1 MQDNHDGKWPE
12 EPASPKGHAWQDPT
26 RAVHGGPRPR
36 DQRGLINPPV
46 DRASTIIYDS
56 VEAYM
61 DRHQGLYDEVI
72 YGLYGTR
79 TTFALAE
86 AVSELEGGCATVITS
101 SGTSAIALALT
112 AFVAGGD
119 HLLVADCVYG
129 PTRKFLTDVLARFGV
144 EVEYF
149 RPDIGAEIAGLC
161 RSNTRL
167 IYMETPGSQTFDM
180 IDVPA
185 ITAVARSRGILTALD
200 NTWAT
205 PLFFKPLAHG
215 VDISLASA
223 TKYLSGHSDCL
234 LGTMTAAS
242 DAVYRQLKDAAARWG
257 NCASPDNCYL
267 VHRGIRTLD
276 ARLERHQRTAAT
288 LIEWFAQQPEVV
300 AVRYPAHPA
309 DPGHAIWKRDFTGA
323 SGLFGVQLDGLT
335 PPETSAF
342 FNEFSLFQLG
352 SSWGGFE
359 SLAVPAWPAPI
370 RDFPNGEADGALIRI
385 HAGLE
390 APQDLIADLAA
401 AFARVRALRG
411 RGQAS

>member
-1 MQDNHDGKWPE
+1 MQDNHDRE
-12 EPASPKGHAWQDPT
+12 RPAGPTNPNGRAWQDPT
-26 RAVHGGPRPR
+26 RAVHAGPRPR

-46 DRASTIIYDS
+46 DRASTIIYNS

-86 AVSELEGGCATVITS
+86 AVSELEAGYATVITS

-112 AFVAGGD
+112 AFVGGGD

-149 RPDIGAEIAGLC
+149 RPDIGPDIAALC

-185 ITAVARSRGILTALD
+185 ITAVARGRGIVTAID

-215 VDISLASA
+215 VDVSLASA

-242 DAVYRQLKDAAARWG
+242 ETVYRQLKDAAARWG

-276 ARLERHQRTAAT
+276 TRLERHQRTAMT
-288 LIEWFAQQPEVV
+288 LIDWFLEQPEVV

-323 SGLFGVQLDGLT
+323 SGLFGVQLDRLT
-335 PPETSAF
+335 PAETSSF
-342 FNEFSLFQLG
+342 FDNFSLFQLG

-390 APQDLIADLAA
+390 APGDLIADLDA
-401 AFARVRALRG
+401 AFARVRAMRG
-411 RGQAS
+411 GRRTS

>member
-1 MQDNHDGKWPE
+1 MQDKHDQKSGQRLTRP
-12 EPASPKGHAWQDPT
+12 GGGAWQDPT
-26 RAVHGGPRPR
+26 RAVHAGPRPQA
-36 DQRGLINPPV
+36 QRGLINPPV

-86 AVSELEGGCATVITS
+86 AVSELEAGHATVITS
-101 SGTSAIALALT
+101 SGTSAIALTLT
-112 AFVAGGD
+112 AFVGEGD

-149 RPDIGAEIAGLC
+149 RPDIGPEIAALC
-161 RSNTRL
+161 RGNTRL

-185 ITAVARSRGILTALD
+185 IVAVARSRNILTAVD

-215 VDISLASA
+215 VDVSLTSA

-234 LGTMTAAS
+234 LGTMTAGSEAI
-242 DAVYRQLKDAAARWG
+242 YRRLKDAAARWG

-288 LIEWFAQQPEVV
+288 LIDWFLDQPEVV

-309 DPGHAIWKRDFTGA
+309 DPGHAIWKRDFAGA
-323 SGLFGVQLDGLT
+323 SGLFGVQLDRLT
-335 PPETSAF
+335 SPETAAF
-342 FNEFSLFQLG
+342 FNELSLFQLG

-370 RDFPNGEADGALIRI
+370 RDFPSGEAEGALIRI

-390 APQDLIADLAA
+390 APQDLIADLNA
-401 AFARVRALRG
+401 AFRRVRAMRDG
-411 RGQAS
+411 KRTS

>member
-1 MQDNHDGKWPE
+1 MHEHDRKTRQ
-12 EPASPKGHAWQDPT
+12 EPAKPLESVWQDPT
-26 RAVHGGPRPR
+26 RAVHAGPRAR

-61 DRHQGLYDEVI
+61 DRHRGLYDEVI

-86 AVSELEGGCATVITS
+86 AVSALEAGYATVITS
-101 SGTSAIALALT
+101 SGTSAIALTLT
-112 AFVAGGD
+112 AFAGAGD

-149 RPDIGAEIAGLC
+149 RPDIGADIATLC

-167 IYMETPGSQTFDM
+167 IYMETPGSQTFDV

-185 ITAVARSRGILTALD
+185 IAAVARGRGILTAVD

-205 PLFFKPLAHG
+205 PLFFKPLVHG
-215 VDISLASA
+215 VDVSLASA

-242 DAVYRQLKDAAARWG
+242 EAVYRHLKDAAARWG

-276 ARLERHQRTAAT
+276 ARLERHQRTAST
-288 LIEWFAQQPEVV
+288 LIDWFLDQPEVV
-300 AVRYPAHPA
+300 AIRYPAHPA
-309 DPGHAIWKRDFTGA
+309 DPGHAIWKRDFAGA
-323 SGLFGVQLDGLT
+323 SGLFGVQLDRLS
-335 PPETSAF
+335 PAETSAF
-342 FNEFSLFQLG
+342 FNAFSLFQLG

-390 APQDLIADLAA
+390 APDDLIADLDA
-401 AFARVRALRG
+401 AFGRVRAMRSG
-411 RGQAS
+411 KRAS

>member
-1 MQDNHDGKWPE
+1 MHEQD
-12 EPASPKGHAWQDPT
+12 PASPRERAEPAGGAWQDPT
-26 RAVHGGPRPR
+26 RAVHAGPRAS

-61 DRHQGLYDEVI
+61 DRHRGLYDEVI

-86 AVSELEGGCATVITS
+86 AVAELEAGYATVITS
-101 SGTSAIALALT
+101 SGTSAIALTLT
-112 AFVAGGD
+112 AFAGAGD

-149 RPDIGAEIAGLC
+149 RPDIGAEIADLC

-167 IYMETPGSQTFDM
+167 IYMETPGSQTFDI

-185 ITAVARSRGILTALD
+185 IAAVARGRGILTAVD

-215 VDISLASA
+215 VDVSLASA

-234 LGTMTAAS
+234 LGTMTAGSEAI
-242 DAVYRQLKDAAARWG
+242 YRHLKDAAARWG

-276 ARLERHQRTAAT
+276 ARLERHQRTAST
-288 LIEWFAQQPEVV
+288 LIDWFLCQPEVV

-309 DPGHAIWKRDFTGA
+309 DPGHAIWKRDFAGA
-323 SGLFGVQLDGLT
+323 SGLFGVQLDRLS

-342 FNEFSLFQLG
+342 FNKFSLFQLG

-370 RDFPNGEADGALIRI
+370 RDFPNGEAEGALIRI

-390 APQDLIADLAA
+390 APDDLIADLDA
-401 AFARVRALRG
+401 AFGRVRMMRSG
-411 RGQAS
+411 KRAS